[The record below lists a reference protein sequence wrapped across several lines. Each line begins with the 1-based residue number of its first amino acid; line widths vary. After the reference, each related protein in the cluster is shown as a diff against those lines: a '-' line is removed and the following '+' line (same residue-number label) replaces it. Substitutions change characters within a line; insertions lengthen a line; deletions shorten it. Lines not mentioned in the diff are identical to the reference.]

1 MISSEHLVSEQV
13 LYLLEEVL
21 PVGVLLVGD
30 SHIQGVLEYR
40 DHVGTVGRTHKVEW
54 DTQILNE
61 LVLSLRGTLINVD
74 LVSNDDAR
82 HVWALS
88 AHLFVPTLQV
98 LVGHLARR
106 VKDKNGGM
114 CAEVVGRV

>member
-21 PVGVLLVGD
+21 PVGVLFVGNG
-30 SHIQGVLEYR
+30 HIQGVLENR
-40 DHVGTVGRTHKVEW
+40 DHVGTVGRTHKVEGHA
-54 DTQILNE
+54 QVFNE
-61 LVLSLRGTLINVD
+61 LVLPLRGTLINVD
-74 LVSNDDAR
+74 FVSNDDAR

-106 VKDKNGGM
+106 VKH
-114 CAEVVGRV
+114 